1 MTDVFP
7 HTVWVRFERGKES
20 VVSPSFKV
28 GDLDGVQVLNLS
40 GWSGRGGEQI
50 EQTFR
55 QLIPRR
61 VAAPSESERNTEQI
75 RVTPSGQISSRRR
88 PCTCQKNRLDRF
100 KLAAARGRKQ
110 HASFGEY

>member
-61 VAAPSESERNTEQI
+61 VAAPSESERNAEQI
-75 RVTPSGQISSRRR
+75 GSIVVLRGSKVHSYSDTARRSHSA
-88 PCTCQKNRLDRF
+88 P
-100 KLAAARGRKQ
+100 
-110 HASFGEY
+110 H